1 MKWTHEPY
9 IQWWIEEAQKHF
21 QLQWLRQIV
30 AFWFPSDPSPCNLI
44 SHWCLGDLI
53 DEILA
58 TKSCWCWCWGQLWQ
72 KLGKSCTAFHS
83 LATDWKFLVTVY
95 TNMAVYSFFKQI
107 FLANALN
114 SWILCAFG
122 NVWVL
127 TARDSP
133 STDLSP
139 LWLDQNGYYDGTYVQ
154 YVMSQVGSQLL

>member
-1 MKWTHEPY
+1 MMNRGS
-9 IQWWIEEAQKHF
+9 QKHF
-21 QLQWLRQIV
+21 QLQWLRHIV
-30 AFWFPSDPSPCNLI
+30 AFWFSSDPSPCDWI

-95 TNMAVYSFFKQI
+95 TNMAVYGFFKQI

-154 YVMSQVGSQLL
+154 YVMSQLGSQLL